1 MGAGGKALPDD
12 AQGKPQN
19 KKYKIHIKYNNK
31 LTSPVARSICF
42 AFGKP
47 ETGIPQS
54 VRVRVRVR
62 VGGGW
67 WMVLY
72 VSLAKCGVC
81 STGFEQKV
89 LTHFDFNFDFV
100 WPFQHTCPAPT
111 PAPAPASA
119 SASVPVPTQSQRQ
132 PQPRAPAEP
141 RCVKPTRQDET
152 RRVETRQAE
161 LAIRVCSIFKD

>member
-1 MGAGGKALPDD
+1 MPDD

-62 VGGGW
+62 VGGGVGGGW
-67 WMVLY
+67 CYMYRSHSVVCAQP
-72 VSLAKCGVC
+72 VSNK
-81 STGFEQKV
+81 
-89 LTHFDFNFDFV
+89 
-100 WPFQHTCPAPT
+100 
-111 PAPAPASA
+111 
-119 SASVPVPTQSQRQ
+119 
-132 PQPRAPAEP
+132 
-141 RCVKPTRQDET
+141 RC
-152 RRVETRQAE
+152 
-161 LAIRVCSIFKD
+161 